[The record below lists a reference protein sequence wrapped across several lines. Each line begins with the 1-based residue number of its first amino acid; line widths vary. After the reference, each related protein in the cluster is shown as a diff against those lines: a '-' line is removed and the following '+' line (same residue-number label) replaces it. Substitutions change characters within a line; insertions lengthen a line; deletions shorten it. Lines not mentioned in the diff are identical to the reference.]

1 MELAD
6 NVAIQGTHG
15 GNAKTLDCALDGS
28 GHGPHHCGTPLAVTR
43 TVLAEECHGCS
54 SGSDVFLKVPRRW
67 LGGLLI

>member
-15 GNAKTLDCALDGS
+15 GSAKTLDGS
-28 GHGPHHCGTPLAVTR
+28 GHDPHHCGIPLAVTR
-43 TVLAEECHGCS
+43 TVVAEECHGCS

-67 LGGLLI
+67 VGGLLI